1 MIRTMTRKDPSR
13 SILAAITEIERLI
26 DDAISG
32 VAIRPPVPT
41 GEDMKQLFDLSTLDF
56 EKLTQLFAEGRKKTA
71 VEILCSR
78 SEARVRGMVA
88 RNPTRIDL
96 VERLNDLIDRYN
108 TGSLEVD
115 RLFEEL
121 AAYIRSLD
129 EEEQRHVK
137 EGLSEEE
144 QAIFDI
150 LTRPDPKLTKA
161 EEIAVKKIARDL
173 LTKLKGEKFILDWRL
188 RETAKADVR
197 ETIRHEFDL
206 LPEVYEPTMWEEKVA
221 RTYQF
226 VFERFGTAQS
236 GIASGL

>member
-1 MIRTMTRKDPSR
+1 
-13 SILAAITEIERLI
+13 
-26 DDAISG
+26 
-32 VAIRPPVPT
+32 V
-41 GEDMKQLFDLSTLDF
+41 
-56 EKLTQLFAEGRKKTA
+56 EG
-71 VEILCSR
+71 
-78 SEARVRGMVA
+78 
-88 RNPTRIDL
+88 
-96 VERLNDLIDRYN
+96 
-108 TGSLEVD
+108 
-115 RLFEEL
+115 LFEEL

-129 EEEQRHVK
+129 EEEQRHVR
-137 EGLSEEE
+137 EGLSEDE
-144 QAIFDI
+144 QAIVDI
-150 LTRPDPKLTKA
+150 LTRPEPKLTKA

-226 VFERFGTAQS
+226 VFERFGTAQL